1 MKKHRGVQ
9 KIIAALLNS
18 LRGLKFTY
26 QTESAF
32 IQEIILAILLSP
44 LIFVVNTSSYEKALL
59 ILSIF
64 IVLIVEVLNSA
75 IEKTID
81 RIGLEHHPLS
91 GKAKDMGSA
100 AVLLSLI
107 MMVIVWGIIIIP
119 KIF

>member
-1 MKKHRGVQ
+1 MKKHGGVQ

-18 LRGLKFTY
+18 WRGLKFTC
-26 QTESAF
+26 QTETAF

-44 LIFVVNTSSYEKALL
+44 LIFTIDTSSAEKALL